1 MSETQPVG
9 RMKIARAVIRLID
22 ATNEHVGRA
31 VSWLTLF
38 MMLTQMAVVV
48 LRYIFGVGW
57 VALQE
62 SIVYM
67 HATVFLAA
75 AGYTLL
81 HDGHVRID
89 IFYAAASARR
99 KAAVNL
105 IGVACLLLPMA
116 AAIFW
121 IAWPYVAKSWSV
133 LEKSPEGSGI
143 PAVFLLKSIILVYAA
158 LLALQ
163 GISLALRSILT
174 LAGAAPPRPA
184 DGGLAEPV

>member
-1 MSETQPVG
+1 MDRVS
-9 RMKIARAVIRLID
+9 AVIRLID

-38 MMLTQMAVVV
+38 MVLTQMTVVV
-48 LRYIFGVGW
+48 LRYVFGIGW

-67 HATVFLAA
+67 HATVFLTA

-81 HDGHVRID
+81 YDGHVRID
-89 IFYAAASARR
+89 IFYRPAGGRR
-99 KAAVNL
+99 KAMVNL
-105 IGVACLLLPMA
+105 LGAAFLLSPMA

-121 IAWPYVAKSWSV
+121 IAWPYVANSWSV
-133 LEKSPEGSGI
+133 LETSPEGSGI
-143 PAVFLLKSIILVYAA
+143 PAVFLLKSVILVYAV

-163 GISLALRSILT
+163 GIALALRSAMT
-174 LAGAAPPRPA
+174 LAGATPPKPA
-184 DGGLAEPV
+184 DGGLAEPL